1 MKLNRAERL
10 LVNNPLQVI
19 KQRIEIRLL
28 RWMMSLGKKS
38 LRQGSVILEVGCG
51 RGAGA
56 KLLLEAFQPSLLCA
70 LDLDIQMVQLARGY
84 LSPVQGEGLSLYV
97 GNVSRLPF
105 KDGSMDALF
114 GFSLLHHTIDWRGAL
129 AEFSRILKTGGL
141 YFIEEYYPTVYL
153 NFITRQ
159 ILLHPLEDRF
169 FSDDLKEALQ
179 EVKLPIKDA
188 IEIKK
193 LGILGVA
200 VKEVSRKD

>member
-1 MKLNRAERL
+1 MKLNRAERW

-28 RWMMSLGKKS
+28 RGMMSPGKKS

-105 KDGSMDALF
+105 KDGSLDAVF
-114 GFSLLHHTIDWRGAL
+114 GFGVLHHTIDWRGAL
-129 AEFSRILKTGGL
+129 AEFGRILKTGGL
-141 YFIEEYYPTVYL
+141 YFMEEYYPTVYL
-153 NFITRQ
+153 NFIVRH
-159 ILLHPLEDRF
+159 LFLHPLEDRF
-169 FSDDLKEALQ
+169 FSDDLKEALK

-200 VKEVSRKD
+200 VKED